1 LAQPKHSV
9 MVAKAHFISGLP
21 RSGSTLLS
29 ALLKQNP
36 RFHAAVTSPMA
47 RFFVVAMNQMSGASE
62 YAVFFSDKRRQA
74 ILKGI
79 FEGYYVGL
87 PPDVIVFDTNRTWT
101 ARTSLL
107 GALYPDS
114 RVICCVRDIGW
125 IIDSIERQLR
135 KNPLQ
140 FSRLFDYKPGASV
153 YARTEML
160 MNAEAG
166 LIGLPLSSMREA
178 WFSEEA
184 KRLIVIDYDRLASE
198 PEAVLMRLYQEL
210 GEPWF
215 NHDFD
220 HLSHDESDYDDLL
233 GMPGMH
239 KVRAKVGLD
248 KRQPSIPPDLFGKYS
263 KLSFWKNP
271 EANVRR
277 VLVL

>member
-1 LAQPKHSV
+1 MLGQLAQPKHSV

-74 ILKGI
+74 ILMGI

-125 IIDSIERQLR
+125 IID
-135 KNPLQ
+135 
-140 FSRLFDYKPGASV
+140 
-153 YARTEML
+153 
-160 MNAEAG
+160 
-166 LIGLPLSSMREA
+166 
-178 WFSEEA
+178 
-184 KRLIVIDYDRLASE
+184 
-198 PEAVLMRLYQEL
+198 
-210 GEPWF
+210 
-215 NHDFD
+215 
-220 HLSHDESDYDDLL
+220 
-233 GMPGMH
+233 
-239 KVRAKVGLD
+239 
-248 KRQPSIPPDLFGKYS
+248 
-263 KLSFWKNP
+263 
-271 EANVRR
+271 
-277 VLVL
+277 

>member
-1 LAQPKHSV
+1 

-36 RFHAAVTSPMA
+36 RFHASVTSPMA
-47 RFFVVAMNQMSGASE
+47 RFFIVAMNQMSGASE
-62 YAVFFSDKRRQA
+62 YAVFFSDERRRA

-79 FEGYYVGL
+79 FTGYYVEL
-87 PPDVIVFDTNRTWT
+87 SHDTVVLDTNRTWT
-101 ARTSLL
+101 ARASLL
-107 GALYPDS
+107 GALYPDC
-114 RVICCVRDIGW
+114 RIICCVRDIGW

-140 FSRLFDYKPGASV
+140 LARVFDYKPGASV
-153 YARTEML
+153 YTRTEML
-160 MNAEAG
+160 MNIESG
-166 LIGLPLSSMREA
+166 LVGLPLSSLREA

-184 KRLIVIDYDRLASE
+184 RRLIVIDYDRLACE
-198 PEAVLMRLYQEL
+198 PEIVLRRLYQEL

-215 NHDFD
+215 NHDLD
-220 HLSHDESDYDDLL
+220 HVSHDEPDYDDLL

-239 KVRAKVGLD
+239 KVREKVGPE
-248 KRQPSIPPDLFGKYS
+248 KRQPTIPPDLFAKYS
-263 KLSFWKNP
+263 KLSFWKSP

-277 VLVL
+277 VTVL

>member
-1 LAQPKHSV
+1 

-36 RFHAAVTSPMA
+36 RFHASVTSPMA
-47 RFFVVAMNQMSGASE
+47 RFFVVAVNQMSSGSE
-62 YAVFFSDKRRQA
+62 YAVFFTDPRRQA

-79 FEGYYVGL
+79 LAGYYVGL
-87 PPDVIVFDTNRTWT
+87 PPDTIAFDTNRTWT
-101 ARTSLL
+101 ARISLL
-107 GALYPDS
+107 GALYPDC

-153 YARTEML
+153 YARTESL
-160 MNAEAG
+160 MNMETG
-166 LIGLPLSSMREA
+166 LIGLPLNNLREA
-178 WFSEEA
+178 WFSEEGR
-184 KRLIVIDYDRLASE
+184 RLIIIDYDRLATG
-198 PEAVLMRLYQEL
+198 PEEVLRRLYQEL

-220 HLSHDESDYDDLL
+220 HVSYDEPDYDDLL

-239 KVRAKVGLD
+239 KVREKVGLE

-263 KLSFWKNP
+263 KLSFWKSP

-277 VLVL
+277 ALVL